1 MSWIEAYHT
10 LVSLFAHPLLL
21 FLIILN
27 SLFTDLLHFS
37 SIFKHGFIQLIFH
50 VMNQINIINQV
61 TWTNIITI
69 IIVVEIW
76 SGYTVCYVD
85 MKCIII
91 LPYSIKTKENDIV
104 NERKWY
110 SENGKKHHWTM
121 LTVCVCVFWSYLVI
135 TVNLR
140 FWFAWKFTV

>member
-1 MSWIEAYHT
+1 
-10 LVSLFAHPLLL
+10 
-21 FLIILN
+21 
-27 SLFTDLLHFS
+27 
-37 SIFKHGFIQLIFH
+37 
-50 VMNQINIINQV
+50 MNQINIINQV

-104 NERKWY
+104 NERKWNDIVKMVR
-110 SENGKKHHWTM
+110 STTELCWQC
-121 LTVCVCVFWSYLVI
+121 VCVCVLIIPCNYSESSLLICLKIHGIIFSLKSVG
-135 TVNLR
+135 
-140 FWFAWKFTV
+140 